1 MRDTRRNPLPFRPT
15 LLKSLLFVVAL
26 AVVVVVYGA
35 VPFVALPTLGQ
46 ALWVSSFAQSFANS
60 GWPSIFAHQFGL
72 PAPAPI
78 AFGLSGAFVES
89 ALLAA
94 TRLNPA
100 DAYSATMLLFL
111 ALALWGASGYA
122 SALGAPARYA
132 LALAVVWA
140 TMPVV
145 WAHSGYSMLSIGIAL
160 LPLYL
165 WTTHRLCNAIDTNGS
180 RTIAMLGMTL
190 VAVACLAVFT
200 DGYTFVMFAFGAL
213 VQYAG
218 RIAQPGGRRIRRLA
232 VGVPLYAAGFGIAF
246 VLYQQYVGTQS
257 FAADPLS
264 VFRGFGVDVTMLVR
278 PTQGL
283 LWLWDALRVSAPRS
297 DAAYFGDASV
307 WFTTFVSPVVIAGV
321 AGLALTKDRACGVP
335 LLVLGILATY
345 LALGPS
351 LKVDSVRP
359 DADRAAGN
367 FQATMPPEYA
377 IAPTGTAYLS
387 THVPGFKNMRASYRW
402 SALTAFAFWAL
413 FILLI
418 TELSRRDKHNVAWLL
433 LGLMLTSNLPNPDS
447 RLVYSEVRHYERQV
461 PLHAPLDFRDQFAM
475 LDRSIVA
482 DFRQDAPK
490 DGITAFVPQG
500 NDFLAAYL
508 AATSDTR
515 TYNVGGDKNVA
526 LAQTHWP
533 ASISTLFSS
542 DTAMLADNI
551 EHVLTDR
558 SANAVAISYVDLLWN
573 AHRWPPSSAEL
584 DHART
589 RYAAV
594 VNALSA
600 NPRFVVKTRPY
611 YTLITPRQ

>member
-1 MRDTRRNPLPFRPT
+1 MRDTRRNPLPLQPT
-15 LLKSLLFVVAL
+15 LRKSLPFVVAL

-46 ALWVSSFAQSFANS
+46 ALWISSFAQSFANS
-60 GWPSIFAHQFGL
+60 GWPSIFAHHFGL

-89 ALLAA
+89 ALLAF
-94 TRLNPA
+94 TPLNPA
-100 DAYSATMLLFL
+100 DAYSTTMLLFL
-111 ALALWGASGYA
+111 ALALWGAKRYA
-122 SALGAPARYA
+122 SALGAPERYA
-132 LALAVVWA
+132 LALAVAWT
-140 TMPVV
+140 TMPVI

-160 LPLYL
+160 LPLYM
-165 WTTHRLCNAIDTNGS
+165 WTTHRLCNAIDAHGS
-180 RTIAMLGMTL
+180 RTITISGTTL
-190 VAVACLAVFT
+190 VTVACLAAFT
-200 DGYTFVMFAFGAL
+200 DGYTFVMFAFGVL

-218 RIAQPGGRRIRRLA
+218 WIAQPGGRRIRRLA
-232 VGVPLYAAGFGIAF
+232 VGVPLYAAGFGVAF
-246 VLYQQYVGTQS
+246 ALYRQYVGTQG

-264 VFRGFGVDVTMLVR
+264 VFRGFGVDATMLVR

-283 LWLWDALRVSAPRS
+283 LWLWDALHVSAPRS

-307 WFTTFVSPVVIAGV
+307 WFTTFVAPVAIAGV
-321 AGLALTKDRACGVP
+321 AGVVLMKDRAHGAP
-335 LLVLGILATY
+335 LLVLGVLATY

-402 SALTAFAFWAL
+402 TALAAFAFWAL

-418 TELSRRDKHNVAWLL
+418 TELSRRDKHNVAWSL
-433 LGLMLTSNLPNPDS
+433 LGLMLASNLPNPES
-447 RLVYSEVRHYERQV
+447 HLVYSEVRHYEHQV
-461 PLHAPLDFRDQFAM
+461 RLHAPLDFRNQFAM
-475 LDRSIVA
+475 LDRSIVE
-482 DFRQDAPK
+482 DFRQDVPK

-508 AATSDTR
+508 AAVSNTH
-515 TYNVGGDKNVA
+515 TYNIGGDKNVA
-526 LAQTHWP
+526 LAQAHWP

-542 DTAMLADNI
+542 DTSTLAGNI
-551 EHVLTDR
+551 EHVLTDH
-558 SANAVAISYVDLLWN
+558 SAHAVVISYVDLLWN

-584 DHART
+584 DHARA

-594 VNALSA
+594 VNTLSTH
-600 NPRFVVKTRPY
+600 PLLIVKTRPY
-611 YTLITPRQ
+611 YTLVMPRQ